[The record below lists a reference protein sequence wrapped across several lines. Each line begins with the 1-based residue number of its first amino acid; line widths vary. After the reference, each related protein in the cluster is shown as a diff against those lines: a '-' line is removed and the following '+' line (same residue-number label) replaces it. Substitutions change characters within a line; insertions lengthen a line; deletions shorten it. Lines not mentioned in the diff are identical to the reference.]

1 MLIAPRSPRRSLG
14 PGRIIHVLAFV
25 AGVAAFLRLPLHGA
39 PGSLPE
45 WPPQLP
51 ALNPPAA
58 HASVPDD
65 EVVWAPTPNA
75 QARWPAPPEFSSPFF
90 FVAPARASV
99 QTLAGTDQ
107 GIAAL
112 IDQRLRDL
120 DDFGNPGARG
130 DTLYLLGIER
140 QRSCDFGAAAD
151 YFEAFALQPGEGV
164 AAPEAAASL
173 ENAIVY
179 RRALGQDARALAAA
193 ERFVEIFGV
202 SHPRAT
208 TRVQLEAAAL
218 GDSAQFRALRRRR
231 LPPAER
237 IQSEVR
243 IGASLWNVSR
253 SEARRAFRRAERTW
267 RRAGGALMAR
277 SPGLGDTAWIAELAR
292 TREALAE
299 ARFAQANQLFRVATR
314 QKAPAFDGV
323 PDAPRV
329 ERWMRRSLRP
339 WLERRMALIG
349 RAEAALSRVDELGLS
364 SRSVAAAARR
374 GQLYAQL
381 QTDLLQALPNEVR
394 VDEGRFVVPS
404 RNLED
409 NLALRRRLVEPAM
422 RHFEHCMESAAATGA
437 YGEWSDRCADG
448 LAVWF
453 DRYRQAELVPA
464 VMQIR

>member
-1 MLIAPRSPRRSLG
+1 MREEE
-14 PGRIIHVLAFV
+14 
-25 AGVAAFLRLPLHGA
+25 PLTAVRVHRQ
-39 PGSLPE
+39 E
-45 WPPQLP
+45 PP
-51 ALNPPAA
+51 
-58 HASVPDD
+58 V
-65 EVVWAPTPNA
+65 
-75 QARWPAPPEFSSPFF
+75 FSAPFF
-90 FVAPARASV
+90 FVPPARASI
-99 QTLAGTDQ
+99 QALAGTNR

-112 IDQRLRDL
+112 IDERLRDL
-120 DDFGNPGARG
+120 DNFGNPGARG
-130 DTLYLLGIER
+130 DTLYLLGVER
-140 QRSCDFGAAAD
+140 QRTGDFGPAAD
-151 YFEAFALQPGEGV
+151 YFEAFALMPGEGV
-164 AAPEAAASL
+164 AAPEAAASM

-179 RRALGQDARALAAA
+179 RRALGQNERALAAV
-193 ERFVEIFGV
+193 ERFVELFGA

-208 TRVQLEAAAL
+208 TRVQLEATAL
-218 GDSAQFRALRRRR
+218 GGVGHFEALRARR

-243 IGASLWNVSR
+243 LGTALWSEDR
-253 SEARRAFRRAERTW
+253 TEARRAYRRAERTW

-299 ARFAQANQLFRVATR
+299 ARFVQANRLFQVATR
-314 QKAPAFDGV
+314 QKAPVFEGA

-329 ERWMRRSLRP
+329 ERWMTRRLRP

-349 RAEAALSRVDELGLS
+349 RAEAALSRVDDLGLS

-381 QTDLLQALPNEVR
+381 RTDLLRSLPTEVR

-409 NLALRRRLVEPAM
+409 NLALRRRLVEPAT

-437 YGEWSDRCADG
+437 YGEWSERCADG

-453 DRYRQAELVPA
+453 DRYRQDELLPVT
-464 VMQIR
+464 MQLR